1 MATSASA
8 FTPAKS
14 RTPQEIMAAILAKQ
28 KQAQLQSQ
36 ALAKEVATDY
46 SAINIFERAR
56 KLRAQQIDVQQ
67 NPAAHLQLTSEQAQE
82 QARILR
88 EGSAHEAT
96 RFARLFDSANI
107 PALQARVLEV
117 GTPED
122 AYYFARGVPGADIA
136 ACQARVLAVGDGVF
150 AVQFASDIAGAD
162 IGALQQRVL
171 AVGTGWDVRQ
181 FASDIVGADIA
192 ACQARVLEIGRAWDM
207 YQFAKLVAGADVEA
221 LHARAREK
229 GLGVADFNDH
239 HRAEFDALL
248 AEHRNRHQR
257 HQEQPG
263 QPTPYGG
270 VDFFARLAE
279 KRAQRQQDQDQQAAG
294 GPDQADQAGDAVV
307 GDVAVAAPVAPS
319 QATQAAATQPPK
331 KLSPREALRLA
342 QLAQLAQ
349 PSADDPPPMFFAKE
363 DGSGT
368 ISETSQSPAAPKK
381 KTPRELLKQAQLAA
395 AQQEDNTGGDG
406 DGESQFFSSERSSAP
421 SSAPVETQKVSGVLN
436 QLRVYNDWAVANLWA
451 EGEDIRLTGSL
462 LTGLTEGLE
471 YTFTGAMKSSRH
483 GDALDVT
490 AYEPMISVDAL
501 ALERYM
507 VKTFDGIG
515 SIKAGKFIRK
525 IQEDA
530 IAAKQDQP
538 EKADLSDAQIRMEA
552 LATLREK
559 LLHSPWEID
568 LSALMRKP
576 PQEGEKDPNE
586 AAKSVVIVRNL
597 MLRLGGQVGFKESVA
612 KSLATYLLN
621 EHAQTMA
628 DVQGQEAAA
637 PGIGNLV
644 EDTWAIL
651 LKNPYQPIATT
662 PGYGFAMAEIVAKF
676 AGIPKDSPMRLS
688 ALCEY
693 AVDQECQRRGH
704 VFLKPK
710 EFVTAIERV
719 DPSVKAQTALNHA
732 LVNGGLVLDVEKKRL
747 YQPNLYQAEQSLAK
761 NLAKLLQPAAPLT
774 QRSEKAVREKL
785 LRDAPKI
792 NPAFKDG
799 LDPVQIDAVASLL
812 VSPTRLHVLTGGP
825 GTGKT
830 SIIECAVSLLKN
842 KTFLFAA
849 PTGKAAKVLSARV
862 QSTGNHASTINSL
875 LSGAVET
882 GFMVN
887 EEKPLSC
894 DVLVIDE
901 STMNGVEMAD
911 ALLKALPP
919 HAHVIFLGDPGRL
932 ASDGQQARA
941 GQLPSISP
949 GRFMLDLLELPD
961 INHVNLVKTHRNRGG
976 ILEVVNEVGDSN
988 LTVKDRE
995 SVTFSDL
1002 PDPLVGFPSVMRE
1015 YIDGVMADGVT
1026 NTLLVMPKRKGSKDK
1041 PDWNTTYANS
1051 VLKATLNP
1059 AGIKI
1064 PGSSMALGDRIII
1077 RKNMTIEQPTSDDRG
1092 RVGAS
1097 LLMAGVQLPM
1107 GFKLDSLTKT
1117 FAPTAEATTFDEG
1130 TFEEG
1135 LKIGGGGGEPTKER
1149 VVNGDTGTVIEYM
1162 MDPLNPKRAAPKW
1175 IRLALDDGREIDY
1188 PGAEM
1193 TYLDHAYALTIHSA
1207 QGSEYK
1213 NVIMVATGGSADFM
1227 NQNMFFTGF
1236 SRAKEKLIIHGD
1248 PRELVK
1254 IARTPMPPRNTALVE
1269 RVSAMAEEMNA
1280 DREELSEEMAP

>member
-1 MATSASA
+1 MATSAPA
-8 FTPAKS
+8 FKPAKS
-14 RTPQEIMAAILAKQ
+14 PQEIMAAILAQQ

-36 ALAKEVATDY
+36 ALASDAATDY
-46 SAINIFERAR
+46 SAINMFERAR
-56 KLRAQQIDVQQ
+56 KLRAQQNAIQR
-67 NPAAHLQLTSEQAQE
+67 NPTAHLQLTSEQAQE

-96 RFARLFDSANI
+96 RFARLFDSADI

-117 GTPED
+117 GTAED

-150 AVQFASDIAGAD
+150 AVQFATDIVGAD

-171 AVGTGWDVRQ
+171 AVGTGWDIRHY
-181 FASDIVGADIA
+181 ASDVVGADIA

-229 GLGVADFNDH
+229 GLDVDDFNDN

-248 AEHRNRHQR
+248 AKHRAQ
-257 HQEQPG
+257 HQEQAD
-263 QPTPYGG
+263 QPPQYGG
-270 VDFFARLAE
+270 IDFFARLAE

-294 GPDQADQAGDAVV
+294 GPDKADPAGDAA
-307 GDVAVAAPVAPS
+307 GDDVASAAPVAPS
-319 QATQAAATQPPK
+319 QATQAATTQPPK
-331 KLSPREALRLA
+331 KLSPREALRR
-342 QLAQLAQ
+342 AQLAQ
-349 PSADDPPPMFFAKE
+349 PTVDEDDPPPSYFSKAE
-363 DGSGT
+363 DEPPSA
-368 ISETSQSPAAPKK
+368 SPALPVETK
-381 KTPRELLKQAQLAA
+381 KTPRELLRA
-395 AQQEDNTGGDG
+395 AQMAASQRDG
-406 DGESQFFSSERSSAP
+406 NDDDDGENQFFSSDKSPAP
-421 SSAPVETQKVSGVLN
+421 ATAETQKISGVLN
-436 QLRVYNDWAVANLWA
+436 QLRVYNDWAVANLWTD
-451 EGEDIRLTGSL
+451 GEEVRLTGSL
-462 LTGLTEGLE
+462 LVDLTEGLE
-471 YTFTGAMKSSRH
+471 YTFTGTMKPSRH
-483 GDALDVT
+483 GDALEVT
-490 AYEPMISVDAL
+490 AYEPMISVDAI
-501 ALERYM
+501 ALERYL

-525 IQEDA
+525 IQDDA
-530 IAAKQDQP
+530 IAARHDQP

-552 LATLREK
+552 LAALREK
-559 LLHSPWEID
+559 LLHKPWEID

-612 KSLATYLLN
+612 KALATYLLN
-621 EHAQTMA
+621 EHAQKMA

-688 ALCEY
+688 ALSEY

-704 VFLKPK
+704 VFLSPK
-710 EFVTAIERV
+710 EFVTAITKV

-732 LVNGGLVLDVEKKRL
+732 LVNGGLMVEVEKKRL

-799 LDPVQIDAVASLL
+799 LDPVQIDAVASIM

-830 SIIECAVSLLKN
+830 SIVECAVSLLKN

-862 QSTGNHASTINSL
+862 QSTGNHASTLNSL

-887 EEKPLSC
+887 EEKPLTC

-901 STMNGVEMAD
+901 STMIGVEMAD

-919 HAHVIFLGDPGRL
+919 HAHVIFLGDPGRV
-932 ASDGQQARA
+932 AAEGQQARA

-949 GRFMLDLLELPD
+949 GRFMLDLLDLPD
-961 INHVNLVKTHRNRGG
+961 VNHVNLVKTQRNRGG
-976 ILEVVNEVGDSN
+976 ILEVVNEVGDSA
-988 LTVKDRE
+988 LTVKDRD
-995 SVTFSDL
+995 SVRFNDL
-1002 PDPLVGFPSVMRE
+1002 PDPLVGFPAVMNE
-1015 YIDGVMADGVT
+1015 YLDRVMADGVT
-1026 NTLLVMPKRKGSKDK
+1026 STLLVMPKRKGSRDK

-1051 VLKATLNP
+1051 VLKSKLNP

-1077 RKNMTIEQPTSDDRG
+1077 RKNMTIEQPASDDRG

-1097 LLMAGVQLPM
+1097 LLMEGVQLPM
-1107 GFKLDSLTKT
+1107 GFSLDGLTKT
-1117 FAPTAEATTFDEG
+1117 FAPTAEATTFDEDLNSG
-1130 TFEEG
+1130 G
-1135 LKIGGGGGEPTKER
+1135 GGGGGEPPKER
-1149 VVNGDTGTVIEYM
+1149 VVNGDTGTVIEYL
-1162 MDPLNPKRAAPKW
+1162 MDPLNPKMAAPKW

-1207 QGSEYK
+1207 QGSECK

-1227 NQNMFFTGF
+1227 NQNMLFTGF
-1236 SRAKEKLIIHGD
+1236 SRAKETLSIHGD

-1269 RVSAMAEEMNA
+1269 RVIAMAEEMNP
-1280 DREELSEEMAP
+1280 DREELPEEMVP

>member
-1 MATSASA
+1 MATSAPA
-8 FTPAKS
+8 FKPAKS
-14 RTPQEIMAAILAKQ
+14 PQEIMAAILAQQ

-36 ALAKEVATDY
+36 ALASDGATDY
-46 SAINIFERAR
+46 SAINMFERAR
-56 KLRAQQIDVQQ
+56 KLRAQQNAIQQ
-67 NPAAHLQLTSEQAQE
+67 NPTANLQLTSEQAQE
-82 QARILR
+82 QA
-88 EGSAHEAT
+88 
-96 RFARLFDSANI
+96 D
-107 PALQARVLEV
+107 
-117 GTPED
+117 
-122 AYYFARGVPGADIA
+122 
-136 ACQARVLAVGDGVF
+136 
-150 AVQFASDIAGAD
+150 
-162 IGALQQRVL
+162 
-171 AVGTGWDVRQ
+171 
-181 FASDIVGADIA
+181 
-192 ACQARVLEIGRAWDM
+192 
-207 YQFAKLVAGADVEA
+207 
-221 LHARAREK
+221 
-229 GLGVADFNDH
+229 
-239 HRAEFDALL
+239 
-248 AEHRNRHQR
+248 
-257 HQEQPG
+257 QPP
-263 QPTPYGG
+263 QYGG

-279 KRAQRQQDQDQQAAG
+279 KRAQRQQQDQQAAG
-294 GPDQADQAGDAVV
+294 GPDQADQPGDAVV
-307 GDVAVAAPVAPS
+307 GDVAVAAPVAP
-319 QATQAAATQPPK
+319 ATQAAATQPPK
-331 KLSPREALRLA
+331 KLSPREALRQAL
-342 QLAQLAQ
+342 LAQ
-349 PSADDPPPMFFAKE
+349 PTVEEDDPPPSYLSKAE
-363 DGSGT
+363 DEPPSA
-368 ISETSQSPAAPKK
+368 SPALPVETKK
-381 KTPRELLKQAQLAA
+381 SPRELLRA
-395 AQQEDNTGGDG
+395 AQMAASQRDG
-406 DGESQFFSSERSSAP
+406 NDDDGENQFFSSDKSPAP
-421 SSAPVETQKVSGVLN
+421 ATAETQKISGVLN
-436 QLRVYNDWAVANLWA
+436 QLRVYNDWAVANLWTD
-451 EGEDIRLTGSL
+451 GEEVRLTGSL
-462 LTGLTEGLE
+462 LVDLTEGLE
-471 YTFTGAMKSSRH
+471 YTFTGTMKPSRH
-483 GDALDVT
+483 GEALEVT
-490 AYEPMISVDAL
+490 AYEPMISVDAI
-501 ALERYM
+501 ALERYL

-525 IQEDA
+525 IQDDA
-530 IAAKQDQP
+530 IAARHDQP

-552 LATLREK
+552 LAALREK
-559 LLHSPWEID
+559 LLHKPWEID

-612 KSLATYLLN
+612 KALATYLLN
-621 EHAQTMA
+621 EHAQKMA

-688 ALCEY
+688 ALSEY

-704 VFLKPK
+704 VFLSPK
-710 EFVTAIERV
+710 EFVTAITKV

-732 LVNGGLVLDVEKKRL
+732 LVNGGLMVEVEKKRL

-799 LDPVQIDAVASLL
+799 LDPVQIDAVASIM

-830 SIIECAVSLLKN
+830 SIVECAVSLLKN

-862 QSTGNHASTINSL
+862 QSTGNHASTLNSL

-887 EEKPLSC
+887 EEKPLTC

-901 STMNGVEMAD
+901 STMIGVEMAD

-919 HAHVIFLGDPGRL
+919 HAHVIFLGDPGRV
-932 ASDGQQARA
+932 AAEGQQARA

-961 INHVNLVKTHRNRGG
+961 VNHVNLVKTQRNRGG
-976 ILEVVNEVGDSN
+976 ILEVVNEVAGSA
-988 LTVKDRE
+988 LTVKDRD
-995 SVTFSDL
+995 SVRFNDL
-1002 PDPLVGFPSVMRE
+1002 PDPLVGFPAVMNE
-1015 YIDGVMADGVT
+1015 YLDRVMDDGVT
-1026 NTLLVMPKRKGSKDK
+1026 GTLLVMPKRKGSRDK

-1051 VLKATLNP
+1051 VLKAKLNP

-1077 RKNMTIEQPTSDDRG
+1077 RKNMTIEQPASDDRG

-1097 LLMAGVQLPM
+1097 LLMEGVQLPM
-1107 GFKLDSLTKT
+1107 GFSLDGLTKT
-1117 FAPTAEATTFDEG
+1117 FAPTAEATTFDDDLNSG
-1130 TFEEG
+1130 G
-1135 LKIGGGGGEPTKER
+1135 GGGGGEPPKER
-1149 VVNGDTGTVIEYM
+1149 VVNGDTGTVIEYL
-1162 MDPLNPKRAAPKW
+1162 MDPINPKMAAPKW

-1207 QGSEYK
+1207 QGSECK

-1227 NQNMFFTGF
+1227 NQNMLLTGL
-1236 SRAKEKLIIHGD
+1236 SRAKETLSIYGD

-1280 DREELSEEMAP
+1280 DREELPEEMVP

>member
-1 MATSASA
+1 MATSAPA
-8 FTPAKS
+8 FKPAKS
-14 RTPQEIMAAILAKQ
+14 PQEIMAAILAQQ

-36 ALAKEVATDY
+36 ALASDGATDY
-46 SAINIFERAR
+46 SAINMFERAR
-56 KLRAQQIDVQQ
+56 KLRAQQNAIQQ
-67 NPAAHLQLTSEQAQE
+67 NPTANLQLTSEQAQE
-82 QARILR
+82 QA
-88 EGSAHEAT
+88 
-96 RFARLFDSANI
+96 D
-107 PALQARVLEV
+107 
-117 GTPED
+117 
-122 AYYFARGVPGADIA
+122 
-136 ACQARVLAVGDGVF
+136 
-150 AVQFASDIAGAD
+150 
-162 IGALQQRVL
+162 
-171 AVGTGWDVRQ
+171 
-181 FASDIVGADIA
+181 
-192 ACQARVLEIGRAWDM
+192 
-207 YQFAKLVAGADVEA
+207 
-221 LHARAREK
+221 
-229 GLGVADFNDH
+229 
-239 HRAEFDALL
+239 
-248 AEHRNRHQR
+248 
-257 HQEQPG
+257 QPP
-263 QPTPYGG
+263 QYGG

-279 KRAQRQQDQDQQAAG
+279 KRAQRQQQDQQAAG
-294 GPDQADQAGDAVV
+294 GPDQADQPGDAVV
-307 GDVAVAAPVAPS
+307 GDVAVAAPVAP
-319 QATQAAATQPPK
+319 ATQAAATQPPK
-331 KLSPREALRLA
+331 KLSPREALRQAL
-342 QLAQLAQ
+342 LAQ
-349 PSADDPPPMFFAKE
+349 PTVEEDDPPPSYLSKAE
-363 DGSGT
+363 DEPPSA
-368 ISETSQSPAAPKK
+368 SPALPVETKK
-381 KTPRELLKQAQLAA
+381 SPRELLRA
-395 AQQEDNTGGDG
+395 AQMAASQRDG
-406 DGESQFFSSERSSAP
+406 NDDDGENQFFSSDKSPAP
-421 SSAPVETQKVSGVLN
+421 ATAETQKISGVLN
-436 QLRVYNDWAVANLWA
+436 QLRVYNDWAVANLWTD
-451 EGEDIRLTGSL
+451 GEEVRLTGSL
-462 LTGLTEGLE
+462 LVDLTEGLE
-471 YTFTGAMKSSRH
+471 YTFTGTMKPSRH
-483 GDALDVT
+483 GEALEVT
-490 AYEPMISVDAL
+490 AYEPMISVDAI
-501 ALERYM
+501 ALERYL

-525 IQEDA
+525 IQDDA
-530 IAAKQDQP
+530 IAARHDQP

-552 LATLREK
+552 LAALREK
-559 LLHSPWEID
+559 LLHKPWEID

-612 KSLATYLLN
+612 KALATYLLN
-621 EHAQTMA
+621 EHAQKMA

-688 ALCEY
+688 ALSEY

-704 VFLKPK
+704 VFLSPK
-710 EFVTAIERV
+710 EFVTAITKV

-732 LVNGGLVLDVEKKRL
+732 LVNGGLMVEVEKKRL

-799 LDPVQIDAVASLL
+799 LDPVQIDAVASIM

-830 SIIECAVSLLKN
+830 SIVECAVSLLKN

-862 QSTGNHASTINSL
+862 QSTGNHASTLNSL

-887 EEKPLSC
+887 EEKPLTC

-901 STMNGVEMAD
+901 STMIGVEMAD

-919 HAHVIFLGDPGRL
+919 HAHVIFLGDPGRV
-932 ASDGQQARA
+932 AAEGQQARA

-961 INHVNLVKTHRNRGG
+961 VNHVNLVKTQRNRGG
-976 ILEVVNEVGDSN
+976 ILEVVNEVAGSA
-988 LTVKDRE
+988 LTVKDRD
-995 SVTFSDL
+995 SVRFNDL
-1002 PDPLVGFPSVMRE
+1002 PDPLVGFPAVMNE
-1015 YIDGVMADGVT
+1015 YLDRVMDDGVT
-1026 NTLLVMPKRKGSKDK
+1026 GTLLVMPKRKGSRDK

-1051 VLKATLNP
+1051 VLKAKLNP

-1077 RKNMTIEQPTSDDRG
+1077 RKNMTIEQPASDDRG

-1097 LLMAGVQLPM
+1097 LLMEGVQLPM
-1107 GFKLDSLTKT
+1107 GFSLDGLTKT
-1117 FAPTAEATTFDEG
+1117 FAPTAEATTFDDDLNSG
-1130 TFEEG
+1130 G
-1135 LKIGGGGGEPTKER
+1135 GGGGGEPPKER
-1149 VVNGDTGTVIEYM
+1149 VVNGDTGTVIEYL
-1162 MDPLNPKRAAPKW
+1162 MDPINPKMAAPKW

-1207 QGSEYK
+1207 QGSECK

-1227 NQNMFFTGF
+1227 NQNMLLTGF
-1236 SRAKEKLIIHGD
+1236 SRAKETLSIYGD

-1280 DREELSEEMAP
+1280 DREELPEEMVP